1 MINIIRAGERH
12 FKDLGWL
19 KTYWLFSFSDYYDP
33 DNMRFGSLRV
43 FNDDKVAPGKGFGMH
58 RHSEMEIVTIIL
70 EGKLTHADNMGHEFT
85 NQPGDVQRMTAGTGV
100 RHSEFNTSD
109 EELHLYQIWIEP
121 RESGLEPSYEQKHF
135 EESDWENAL
144 LPLASGQEK
153 QGAVYMHADATIYRG
168 SLETGKDLTYENT
181 RGRKLFLY
189 LASGRM
195 NLNQQTLNPGDQA
208 RMELDEPLRMKAE
221 EASAFILIDLPV

>member
-1 MINIIRAGERH
+1 
-12 FKDLGWL
+12 
-19 KTYWLFSFSDYYDP
+19 
-33 DNMRFGSLRV
+33 
-43 FNDDKVAPGKGFGMH
+43 MH

-70 EGKLTHADNMGHEFT
+70 EGKLTHADDMGHEFT

-135 EESDWENAL
+135 EQSEWENTL
-144 LPLASGQEK
+144 LPIASGQEK
-153 QGAVYMHADATIYRG
+153 QEAVFMHADATIYRG
-168 SLETGKDLTYENT
+168 SLEAGKDLIYKNT
-181 RGRKLFLY
+181 QRRKLFLY
-189 LASGRM
+189 LASGRV

-208 RMELDEPLRMKAE
+208 RMELEEPLSLITE
-221 EASAFILIDLPV
+221 ENTDFILIDLPA